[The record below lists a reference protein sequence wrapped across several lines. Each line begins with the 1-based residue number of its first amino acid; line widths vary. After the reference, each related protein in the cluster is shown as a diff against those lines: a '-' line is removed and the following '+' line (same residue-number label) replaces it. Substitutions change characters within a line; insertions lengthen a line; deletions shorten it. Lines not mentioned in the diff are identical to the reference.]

1 MNTFVSY
8 KDKLPVLTHKLADAL
23 QNADDKTRISMF
35 VDDKLVFTMWKN
47 RVMEMIAGKTIV
59 AYVEKRKKELG
70 IK

>member
-8 KDKLPVLTHKLADAL
+8 KDKLPVLTHKLADAI

-35 VDDKLVFTMWKN
+35 IEDKLVFTMWKN

-59 AYVEKRKKELG
+59 SYVDKRKKELG
-70 IK
+70 IE